1 VDRPLDG
8 ITVVSCEQ
16 AVAGPFATRQLAD
29 LGARV
34 IKIERPGSGD
44 FARAYDETVHG
55 QSSHFVWLN
64 RSKESVVLDL
74 KDASDQTVL
83 HQLIGQ
89 ADVFVQNLAPGA
101 IDRLG
106 FGAHA
111 LRAEQPEL
119 IVCNISG
126 YGNDGPMRDAKA
138 YDLLIQ
144 AEAGLVSITGTQDEP
159 AKTGIPN
166 ADIAGGMY
174 AFSGILTALFRRLRT
189 GGGATVNVNLFD
201 SLIEWMGYPI
211 QYTQGSGAAPQRSGI
226 SHAAIAPYGIYS
238 ARQGTPVVL
247 SVQNEREWANFCLL
261 VLKQESL
268 YTDPRFASGSL
279 RVENRTAM
287 DSAINLVLKQ
297 IDDGEFERRLTAGD
311 IAHACLRDV
320 SDVLSHPQ
328 LAARQRWVE
337 VGSPGGSVRSS
348 LPPIDIEGVVPRMD
362 RIPALGENTAAVREE
377 INAMDASIRTAR
389 TSI

>member
-1 VDRPLDG
+1 VLDRPLDG

-16 AVAGPFATRQLAD
+16 AVAAPFATRQLAD

-64 RSKESVVLDL
+64 RSKESVVLNL
-74 KDASDQTVL
+74 KDAADKITL
-83 HQLIGQ
+83 HQLIGR

-101 IDRLG
+101 IERLG
-106 FGAHA
+106 FGSSV
-111 LRAEQPEL
+111 LRKERPEL

-126 YGNDGPMRDAKA
+126 YGNDGPLRDAKA

-144 AEAGLVSITGTQDEP
+144 AEAGLVSITGSQAEP

-189 GGGATVNVNLFD
+189 GEGATVNVNLFD

-226 SHAAIAPYGIYS
+226 SHAAIAPYGVYS
-238 ARQGTPVVL
+238 ARQGAQVVL
-247 SVQNEREWANFCLL
+247 SVQNEREWASFCLV
-261 VLKQESL
+261 VLKQESI
-268 YTDPRFASGSL
+268 YKDPRFVSGSM
-279 RVENRTAM
+279 RVQNRMEM
-287 DSAINLVLKQ
+287 DRAINLVLEQ
-297 IDDGEFERRLTAGD
+297 IDDDDFERRLTAGD
-311 IAHACLRDV
+311 IAHARLRDV
-320 SDVLSHPQ
+320 ADVLSHPQ
-328 LAARQRWVE
+328 LAARQRWVNVE
-337 VGSPGGSVRSS
+337 SPGGMVRSS

-362 RIPALGENTAAVREE
+362 RIPALGENTAAVRDEM
-377 INAMDASIRTAR
+377 NAGDES
-389 TSI
+389 

>member
-1 VDRPLDG
+1 MDRPLDG

-16 AVAGPFATRQLAD
+16 AVAAPFATRQLAD

-34 IKIERPGSGD
+34 IKIERPDSGD
-44 FARAYDETVHG
+44 FARAYDETVNG

-74 KDASDQTVL
+74 KDAADQAVL
-83 HQLIGQ
+83 HQLVDR

-106 FGAHA
+106 FGAPV
-111 LRAEQPEL
+111 LRQRHPEL

-126 YGNDGPMRDAKA
+126 YGTDGPMRDAKA

-144 AEAGLVSITGTQDEP
+144 SEAGLVSITGTKDEP

-174 AFSGILTALFRRLRT
+174 AFSGILAALFRRLST
-189 GGGATVNVNLFD
+189 GEGATVNVNLFD

-211 QYTQGSGAAPQRSGI
+211 QYTQGSGTAPERAGT
-226 SHAAIAPYGIYS
+226 SHAAIAPYGVFS

-247 SVQNEREWANFCLL
+247 SIQNEREWATFCLV
-261 VLKQESL
+261 VLKRESL
-268 YTDPRFASGSL
+268 YTDPRFASGSK
-279 RVENRTAM
+279 RVKSRSEL
-287 DSAINLVLKQ
+287 DHAINSVLMEM
-297 IDDGEFERRLTAGD
+297 DDAVFEARLLAGN
-311 IAHACLRDV
+311 IAHARLRDV
-320 SDVLSHPQ
+320 SEVLTHPQ
-328 LAARQRWVE
+328 LVARNRWVD
-337 VGSPGGSVRSS
+337 VASPAGPVRSS
-348 LPPIDIEGVVPRMD
+348 LPPIDLEGVAPRMD
-362 RIPALGENTAAVREE
+362 PIPALGEHTSAVRAELE
-377 INAMDASIRTAR
+377 VDRAIGT
-389 TSI
+389 